1 MYKML
6 SVVDEK
12 TRKGISTGVLGLSLI
27 LCLAALFGPYWLTLN
42 GYEGNFL
49 ASWSLDEAQLELGD
63 ERSTDS
69 LSELCELEEE
79 MVGSSYADTCDIA
92 RAGAFATV
100 FLWLGV
106 LFTSLAIV
114 HAVLPSDGVEWVD
127 DNVPEIAQSI
137 VAWSGGSLMLVGVV
151 VWYVLLPDIGSVDV
165 GGSAYLALFA
175 GVLGL
180 GSVVVETYEIDVN
193 IARRER

>member
-1 MYKML
+1 MYQIMGIM
-6 SVVDEK
+6 DEK

-49 ASWSLDEAQLELGD
+49 ASWSLNEAQLELGD

-114 HAVLPSDGVEWVD
+114 HAILPSESAEWAD
-127 DNVPEIAQSI
+127 QNVPEIAQVI
-137 VAWSGGSLMLVGVV
+137 VAWSGGPLMLVGVV
-151 VWYVLLPDIGSVDV
+151 VWYLLLPDIGSVDV
-165 GGSAYLALFA
+165 GGSAYLALLA

-193 IARRER
+193 ITRRER

>member
-1 MYKML
+1 MGVM
-6 SVVDEK
+6 DEK
-12 TRKGISTGVLGLSLI
+12 TRKGISTGVLGLSLL

-106 LFTSLAIV
+106 LFTSLTIV
-114 HAVLPSDGVEWVD
+114 RALLPPEGADWVD
-127 DNVPEIAQSI
+127 ENVPGALQSI
-137 VAWSGGSLMLVGVV
+137 VAWSSGSLMIVGVV
-151 VWYVLLPDIGSVDV
+151 LWYILLPDIGSVDV
-165 GGSAYLALFA
+165 GGSAYLALIGGA
-175 GVLGL
+175 LGL
-180 GSVVVETYEIDVN
+180 GSIVVETYEIDVN
-193 IARRER
+193 IVRRER

>member
-1 MYKML
+1 MYQML
-6 SVVDEK
+6 GTMDEK

-49 ASWSLDEAQLELGD
+49 ASWSLDEAHLELGD

-79 MVGSSYADTCDIA
+79 MVGSSYADACDIA

-100 FLWLGV
+100 FLWMGV

-114 HAVLPSDGVEWVD
+114 HAVLPPDGADWVPSKD
-127 DNVPEIAQSI
+127 SQ
-137 VAWSGGSLMLVGVV
+137 
-151 VWYVLLPDIGSVDV
+151 LPS
-165 GGSAYLALFA
+165 SNPTPLQ
-175 GVLGL
+175 
-180 GSVVVETYEIDVN
+180 
-193 IARRER
+193 